1 MNLSI
6 LYRGP
11 LSSCNHDCWYCPFA
25 KRQES
30 AFELAKDRDA
40 LERFVAWAEQH
51 PNIQLRILF
60 TPWGE
65 ALVRRWY
72 QDALVRLTRLPHVQ
86 RAAIQT
92 NLSCSLD
99 WVDACDKKRL
109 ALWTTYHPGE
119 IERPRFVAKCRELD
133 RRGVRYSVGVVG
145 LKEHAD
151 AIDALRRELPAHI
164 YLWINAYKDET
175 DYYREEDVRR
185 FTEIDPLFPMNNVR
199 HPSLGKSCR
208 AGHSVISVDGD
219 GVMRRCHFIKE
230 PIGSL
235 YDADFAKAL
244 LPRACTNATCGCHI
258 GYVHLEELG
267 LDRVFG
273 DGILEQIPN
282 DTNGHAPKSA
292 GTFSLSK
299 SIS

>member
-11 LSSCNHDCWYCPFA
+11 LSSCNYDCWYCPFA

-30 AFELAKDRDA
+30 AKELATDREA

-51 PNIQLRILF
+51 PNLQLRILF
-60 TPWGE
+60 TPLGE

-119 IERPRFVAKCRELD
+119 IERPRFIAKCRELD

-151 AIDALRRELPAHI
+151 AIDALRPNARDI
-164 YLWINAYKDET
+164 YLWINAYKDEAK
-175 DYYREEDVRR
+175 YYREEDVRGLR
-185 FTEIDPLFPMNNVR
+185 KSIHCSHNNVR
-199 HPSLGKSCR
+199 HASLGNS
-208 AGHSVISVDGD
+208 AGHRDFGGRRRSRRAVISS
-219 GVMRRCHFIKE
+219 R
-230 PIGSL
+230 S
-235 YDADFAKAL
+235 
-244 LPRACTNATCGCHI
+244 
-258 GYVHLEELG
+258 
-267 LDRVFG
+267 
-273 DGILEQIPN
+273 
-282 DTNGHAPKSA
+282 
-292 GTFSLSK
+292 
-299 SIS
+299 